1 MSLRNALLIVALL
14 ATQEAHAHAFLAKST
29 PAVGSVT
36 AHATNL
42 TLEFTEAIELSF
54 SGADVSNSEGKAIAI
69 AQFRFADDDHK
80 VLVAAL
86 PALMPGAYHV
96 KWHVV
101 SADTHRTEGDFTF
114 TVKP

>member
-1 MSLRNALLIVALL
+1 MIIRITLLLVALL
-14 ATQEAHAHAFLAKST
+14 ASEEAQAHAFLLKSN
-29 PAVGSVT
+29 PAVGSVMT
-36 AHATNL
+36 RPATL
-42 TLEFTEAIELSF
+42 SLEFSEAIELIF
-54 SGADVSNSEGKAIAI
+54 SGVDVLNASGTPIKIE
-69 AQFRFADDDHK
+69 QLRFADNSHK

-86 PALMPGAYHV
+86 PVLAPGAYHV